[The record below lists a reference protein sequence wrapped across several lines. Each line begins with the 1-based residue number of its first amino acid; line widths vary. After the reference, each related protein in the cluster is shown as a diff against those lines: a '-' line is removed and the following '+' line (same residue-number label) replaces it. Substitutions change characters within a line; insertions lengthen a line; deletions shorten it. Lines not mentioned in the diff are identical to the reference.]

1 LVITSEPELVHAV
14 EVREPLE
21 QSDHNMISWESHLDV
36 CHRIT
41 NHRRLNYAK
50 ANLNGMRAELQQVD
64 WDTLLSGDIHNSWSV
79 FKNKVHELESKY
91 IPTTTLKSK
100 QTFKPIWMTNRTL
113 KLVQRKRRIYSKYKN
128 NDHPA
133 CKQANIEARKEL
145 RKSKRKFEKMLA
157 KNIKNDK
164 KTFFAYVRCKSK
176 SKFTPGPLLNKAG
189 ETVSDLKESADMFNC
204 YFSSVFTK
212 EDLSTVQSQQI
223 LLLWILRKELLKS

>member
-1 LVITSEPELVHAV
+1 MGDFNYPSIDWATRSVQDTASSEAQLFLDHLDDCFLTQHVQTPTRKKATLDLVITSEPELVHAV

-113 KLVQRKRRIYSKYKN
+113 KLAQRKRRIYSKYKN

-145 RKSKRKFEKMLA
+145 RKSKRKFEKMLE

-164 KTFFAYVRCKSK
+164 KTLFA
-176 SKFTPGPLLNKAG
+176 
-189 ETVSDLKESADMFNC
+189 
-204 YFSSVFTK
+204 
-212 EDLSTVQSQQI
+212 
-223 LLLWILRKELLKS
+223 